1 MANTQNQSADAIVF
15 IPGLQG
21 QPLDNAAA
29 RIASALDVGAQ
40 TAAAE
45 FHLEAG
51 QEEDYASHEGKSLKT
66 RLRTIRRV
74 DPGMEPRKV
83 VDIYEFDFSAS
94 LTKDYSDKN
103 VLKQGFRLLL
113 LIIMNTPRLF
123 GAFHGKKQ
131 KTTPEKLQYI
141 LAVGILS
148 LLIGY
153 LILLGF
159 AIVDTV
165 RQIPQMQALTASTTA
180 AEGSNGS
187 GQTGTDQQQDAGATL
202 TISQLLVIIFAA
214 VEVFYPNLK
223 QSFID
228 AAVLWISVIDYLG
241 IGSRNQALGGQLSEL
256 IDHVAARGYRKI
268 HIVAY
273 SFGTIIALD
282 NLFPTGH
289 MPVARIREIH
299 TLVTIGCPFDL
310 IRVFW
315 PDYFKERVAA
325 ANVPKAWINVYS
337 PIDVM
342 ASNFRNDPKIGAPE
356 PDNAIPAKD
365 NPIIKLIPQM
375 NIVWNVGGPK
385 KRLSFFEFLTLAGL
399 EAHRSYWETEF
410 ESESTAFSPI
420 TEELYKND
428 FPLA

>member
-1 MANTQNQSADAIVF
+1 MADTQNQFSDAIII
-15 IPGLQG
+15 IPGVKD
-21 QPLDNAAA
+21 QPLDNAAF
-29 RIASALDVGAQ
+29 RIASALDIGAQ

-51 QEEDYASHEGKSLKT
+51 QEEDYASHEGKGLKT
-66 RLRTIRRV
+66 RLRTIRRLE
-74 DPGMEPRKV
+74 PGIEPRKV
-83 VDIYEFDFSAS
+83 VDIYEFSFSDA
-94 LTKDYSDKN
+94 LTKEYSDKN

-113 LIIMNTPRLF
+113 LLIMNTPRLL

-131 KTTPEKLQYI
+131 KTTLEKLQYI
-141 LAVGILS
+141 IAIGILS

-159 AIVDTV
+159 AVFDTF
-165 RQIPQMQALTASTTA
+165 RQIPQILALTTPTTA
-180 AEGSNGS
+180 AERS
-187 GQTGTDQQQDAGATL
+187 GQTDTDQQPGTGTKLA
-202 TISQLLVIIFAA
+202 ISQLLIIIFAA

-223 QSFID
+223 QSFIE
-228 AAVLWISVIDYLG
+228 AAVLWISIIDYLG
-241 IGSRNQALGGQLSEL
+241 FGSRNQALGGHLSAL
-256 IDHVAARGYRKI
+256 VDHVAARGYRRI

-273 SFGTIIALD
+273 SFGTIVALD
-282 NLFPTGH
+282 SLFPTGH
-289 MPVARIREIH
+289 IPVARIREIH

-325 ANVPKAWINVYS
+325 MNVPKSWINVYS

-342 ASNFRNDPKIGAPE
+342 ASNFRDDSEIGEPDPK
-356 PDNAIPAKD
+356 DAIPVKD
-365 NPIIKLIPQM
+365 NPFIKLIPQM

-385 KRLSFFEFLTLAGL
+385 KRLSFFEFLTLIGL

-420 TEELYKND
+420 IEELYKND